1 MTKAEDDKYK
11 SAEAEYTVTIKE
23 YDYSSMNNSLTGTML
38 QGTKFYVEAPILS
51 LASDNQAVYVVRKGD
66 EWIEAD
72 KYQLMPQ
79 QGDNRQTLV
88 IARKDKESGAITDI
102 GSLRLDYKYDTQP
115 PKITLNPKEDDKP
128 AFTKDAV
135 DYYGNVRKVD
145 MNIHDVSLDDGSTQL
160 WVKVDDREEFDVFDV
175 DNAQKLIDAGIEYS
189 EWIVTGAD
197 YSSCITFGTK
207 ADEEHKYQIIG
218 MYAKDQAEHEC
229 NDTSSIEQP
238 FYVDRKAPSGTI
250 GYDADLIDEQNM
262 VSQQASNVYGQLEDI
277 SGIKQAFYYVNKS
290 DESGSILNDEQVKAL
305 DDSAWKPLEL
315 IEDTYDA
322 RYKYKINTS
331 DLKDTSYNVYV
342 KAQDNCNGETAFFS
356 TSKLV
361 VDTLPPEL
369 TVSQDTM
376 TAADEKGWHKDDISY
391 IVKADD
397 SLSGIKSVEYTVFDG
412 KRKIV
417 SGQTVELDASGEGR
431 ITIPATEQ
439 FNGID
444 LMLSVKA
451 TDYAG
456 LKTEVKGDSFKFSMD
471 SQSPDVSIEPEAG
484 KNRKYFNDD
493 VRIKTSVADSISGVV
508 SAKYQIV
515 TDDQSVSDDEGAW
528 NEIDESG
535 IINVSAEAYLDKKVD
550 VYVKAVDEAGNVTV
564 VDLTASGS
572 QPFYI
577 HKTAPAITVTYG
589 TPEQPDPQCISSVK
603 GTEYYREN
611 RIATISVKENELFF
625 DPDETKINVKVDGN
639 EQTQSDAWSE
649 KSYWV
654 KTGEGAEAVY
664 SKQLVFNAG
673 HKYELSVSAKDLC
686 GNSDNGFEIE
696 GDKSAEFV
704 IDVQSPTGNIRF
716 DGLSTGMDTVWDLLL
731 PKDKYEIS
739 RFAAKKVNIAGQLG
753 DEHGGIKSAEYFVSA
768 EDAIIDVDSIQE
780 ADWKTLDSLNE
791 DGTFSEPIECENKN
805 CVVYVRV
812 TDLSGNVSY
821 ISTNG
826 LVVDTCA
833 PAISVITPETASGV
847 YSADVPV
854 SIEVSDENAT
864 GVASGIK
871 SVNYTVTNMGQ
882 TTQDGTLY
890 SYDKTAAGLK
900 DLENHVTEQFD
911 ISAASNNSNEVRI
924 DVTATDK
931 KNENY
936 NSILKEADT
945 YDNYDN
951 GYYTAI
957 VTDPTRTEA
966 YIKLNDKLTDDF
978 VLDRDEAQILNR
990 LMVGIDCK
998 DHNGR
1003 VHTYDVMAK
1012 LKEKNPKGYE
1022 DVCYKIGESFLFYY
1036 EINVEKDRYSSAA
1049 QWFKEAKENHPEAGI
1064 YCEISDCL
1072 TLISQY
1078 DGAKIKQTEKTYE
1091 EYKKLWKQINEL
1103 YAKSEDFDSLDA
1115 KIQVW
1120 NEIDDIVDTN
1130 ITSFIAVTDKDKVM
1144 DLLHTI
1150 KDKTEKLDKSI
1161 MREQIT
1167 GLQDNIDK
1175 TIEKAQSVKE
1185 ENKDDL

>member
-1 MTKAEDDKYK
+1 MRVFNKKLNRLLAIMLASVMGATSLPATQVSADTPSSEYDISNDAASDDISDSKIPDEQDSDNNATEEKQPQQLTVEYTPADDIYVGNKVVPVVKSDRADAAVDNLKYTVVEGKNLIEKDTDFASNGIWTAKDTGTVRIKVTKAEDDKYK

-38 QGTKFYVEAPILS
+38 QGTQFYVEAPTLS

-197 YSSCITFGTK
+197 YTTCLGTMGYAAPEQFG
-207 ADEEHKYQIIG
+207 G
-218 MYAKDQAEHEC
+218 M
-229 NDTSSIEQP
+229 
-238 FYVDRKAPSGTI
+238 
-250 GYDADLIDEQNM
+250 
-262 VSQQASNVYGQLEDI
+262 GQ
-277 SGIKQAFYYVNKS
+277 
-290 DESGSILNDEQVKAL
+290 
-305 DDSAWKPLEL
+305 
-315 IEDTYDA
+315 TDA
-322 RYKYKINTS
+322 RTDIYCLGATMYH
-331 DLKDTSYNVYV
+331 
-342 KAQDNCNGETAFFS
+342 
-356 TSKLV
+356 LV
-361 VDTLPPEL
+361 TGMNPCEPPYEIRPIREIDP
-369 TVSQDTM
+369 T
-376 TAADEKGWHKDDISY
+376 
-391 IVKADD
+391 
-397 SLSGIKSVEYTVFDG
+397 LSGGLE
-412 KRKIV
+412 
-417 SGQTVELDASGEGR
+417 R
-431 ITIPATEQ
+431 I
-439 FNGID
+439 
-444 LMLSVKA
+444 
-451 TDYAG
+451 
-456 LKTEVKGDSFKFSMD
+456 
-471 SQSPDVSIEPEAG
+471 
-484 KNRKYFNDD
+484 
-493 VRIKTSVADSISGVV
+493 
-508 SAKYQIV
+508 
-515 TDDQSVSDDEGAW
+515 
-528 NEIDESG
+528 
-535 IINVSAEAYLDKKVD
+535 
-550 VYVKAVDEAGNVTV
+550 
-564 VDLTASGS
+564 
-572 QPFYI
+572 
-577 HKTAPAITVTYG
+577 ITKCT
-589 TPEQPDPQCISSVK
+589 QPDPN
-603 GTEYYREN
+603 N
-611 RIATISVKENELFF
+611 RYQSAAELM
-625 DPDETKINVKVDGN
+625 
-639 EQTQSDAWSE
+639 
-649 KSYWV
+649 Y
-654 KTGEGAEAVY
+654 
-664 SKQLVFNAG
+664 
-673 HKYELSVSAKDLC
+673 
-686 GNSDNGFEIE
+686 
-696 GDKSAEFV
+696 
-704 IDVQSPTGNIRF
+704 
-716 DGLSTGMDTVWDLLL
+716 
-731 PKDKYEIS
+731 
-739 RFAAKKVNIAGQLG
+739 
-753 DEHGGIKSAEYFVSA
+753 
-768 EDAIIDVDSIQE
+768 
-780 ADWKTLDSLNE
+780 
-791 DGTFSEPIECENKN
+791 
-805 CVVYVRV
+805 
-812 TDLSGNVSY
+812 
-821 ISTNG
+821 
-826 LVVDTCA
+826 
-833 PAISVITPETASGV
+833 
-847 YSADVPV
+847 
-854 SIEVSDENAT
+854 
-864 GVASGIK
+864 
-871 SVNYTVTNMGQ
+871 
-882 TTQDGTLY
+882 
-890 SYDKTAAGLK
+890 
-900 DLENHVTEQFD
+900 DLEHYTEIDDMYRKNLKRKLAVF
-911 ISAASNNSNEVRI
+911 ITTSVLTMLLGTSTVLSYCAAEH
-924 DVTATDK
+924 K

-1049 QWFKEAKENHPEAGI
+1049 QWFKEVKENHPEAGI

-1078 DGAKIKQTEKTYE
+1078 DGAKIQQTEKTYE

-1103 YAKSEDFDSLDA
+1103 YAKSENFDSLDA

-1144 DLLHTI
+1144 DLLQTI